1 MLSVKLFM
9 LNVKRGTH
17 SSVGDPSMILISNL
31 QIVVL
36 FVLCLVHSTETF
48 SLSLGGEWQGRSTVS
63 PSTALKTFSAS
74 VD

>member
-9 LNVKRGTH
+9 LNVKRETYP
-17 SSVGDPSMILISNL
+17 SVILLSNL

-36 FVLCLVHSTETF
+36 FLLCLVHSTETF